1 MAAASMASLVLA
13 SCGADERHAVWDRGH
28 GVCKLKDEPA
38 PGHPGDGPAPAVRHV
53 GTASEMQRLHQE
65 CQEDCNLRCHV
76 LPPGRLEGGEGM
88 EDHAQEQAEVKACRT
103 AITAPIFE

>member
-1 MAAASMASLVLA
+1 MS
-13 SCGADERHAVWDRGH
+13 
-28 GVCKLKDEPA
+28 
-38 PGHPGDGPAPAVRHV
+38 HV

-65 CQEDCNLRCHV
+65 CQEDCNLRAMFF
-76 LPPGRLEGGEGM
+76 PPGRLEGGEGM